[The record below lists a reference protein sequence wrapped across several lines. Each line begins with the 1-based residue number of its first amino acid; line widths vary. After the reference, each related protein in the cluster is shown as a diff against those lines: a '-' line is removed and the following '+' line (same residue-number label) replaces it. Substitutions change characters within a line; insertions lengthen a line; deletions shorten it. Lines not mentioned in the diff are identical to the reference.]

1 MPGRRFTKPDSE
13 AIVHERIVRYLKRDH
28 PRVVFKTDFSAGL
41 KLPIWLAARQ
51 RKLQYKRGF
60 PDLVVYQGMELLRGA
75 LRAQAF
81 GLCIEIKKGG
91 TRLKKLDGLWSSD
104 HIREQYEMLQEL
116 DRAGYACA
124 FAVGYDQAVDIIEAY
139 FNGKFYELPWQDFS
153 LQQYKTPE
161 LVHEQGPV
169 F

>member
-1 MPGRRFTKPDSE
+1 MPGSRFTKPDSE
-13 AIVHERIVRYLKRDH
+13 AIVHERIVRFLKRDH

-60 PDLVVYQGMELLRGA
+60 PDLVVYSAQGSYH
-75 LRAQAF
+75 
-81 GLCIEIKKGG
+81 GLCIEIKKPG
-91 TRLKKLDGLWSSD
+91 TRLKKLDGHWSSD
-104 HIREQYEMLQEL
+104 HIAEQHQMLSEL
-116 DRAGYACA
+116 ERAGYACA

-139 FNGKFYELPWQDFS
+139 FKGAFNDLPWQDYG
-153 LQQYKTPE
+153 LQHYKTPE
-161 LVHEQGPV
+161 VVHEQGPV